1 MAGIALLAFLFEV
14 MPQVSIN
21 TSSLKRFWTQAM
33 MMMMMMITLL
43 LAVVLAM
50 VEIIGILVAV
60 IIMMVIMM
68 ISLQETAE
76 DHPHLNPVIAAL
88 GRVQNNGTNFTS

>member
-14 MPQVSIN
+14 MPQVSMN
-21 TSSLKRFWTQAM
+21 TTSLKRFWTQA

-60 IIMMVIMM
+60 IIMMVIMR